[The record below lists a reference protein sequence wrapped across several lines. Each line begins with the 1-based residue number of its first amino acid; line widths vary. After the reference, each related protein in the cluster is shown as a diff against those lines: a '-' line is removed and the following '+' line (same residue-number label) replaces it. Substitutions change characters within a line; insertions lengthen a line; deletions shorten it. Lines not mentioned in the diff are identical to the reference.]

1 MGTTADDLL
10 LVRAAA
16 LFEAGLQVL
25 DELRVD
31 GLLAVAGDVEL
42 GNSSSDYLVV
52 HAASTFTGPVS
63 LYSDS
68 TVLASSSVLRFQRR
82 LNTAAVVTGTV
93 LGAVLFTSWDG
104 TTDGPSAQIQSVFM
118 VSLHVIMVLLVC
130 HRQALSFDIDIVH
143 HSAPRTRL
151 F

>member
-10 LVRAAA
+10 LVKAAA

-42 GNSSSDYLVV
+42 GNSSSDYLLV

-63 LYSDS
+63 LYFDS

-82 LNTAAVVTGTV
+82 LSTAAVVTGTV

-104 TTDGPSAQIQSVFM
+104 ATDGPSAQIRSVFT
-118 VSLHVIMVLLVC
+118 VSLPRLISVLVC
-130 HRQALSFDIDIVH
+130 YKQQQPVM
-143 HSAPRTRL
+143 
-151 F
+151 